1 MDQLFKNW
9 PFFNSGFFEV
19 IFAVGRKKPCI
30 HFLCGFETQLINNC
44 VRQDRLHA
52 LCVHEVGNDKATKN
66 WIKVSTPIVIVLQI
80 RSDV

>member
-1 MDQLFKNW
+1 MQ
-9 PFFNSGFFEV
+9 S
-19 IFAVGRKKPCI
+19 
-30 HFLCGFETQLINNC
+30 FLRTFETQLINNC

-52 LCVHEVGNDKATKN
+52 FCVRDIGNDKVTKN